1 MMKESQ
7 IYQKLLNNL
16 QRSLSLK
23 LLTLEMTNT
32 GEKKNRNKE
41 KRIGKIIKLANST
54 LEIRTTGNKQK
65 PNNKEQEKLTNACMK
80 KKKKKPS

>member
-1 MMKESQ
+1 MMQESQ

-32 GEKKNRNKE
+32 GEKEQKQRKENRKNY
-41 KRIGKIIKLANST
+41 KISNST
-54 LEIRTTGNKQK
+54 LEIRTTGNEQK
-65 PNNKEQEKLTNACMK
+65 PNNKE
-80 KKKKKPS
+80 

>member
-32 GEKKNRNKE
+32 REKNRNKE
-41 KRIGKIIKLANST
+41 KRIGKIIKLAT
-54 LEIRTTGNKQK
+54 
-65 PNNKEQEKLTNACMK
+65 AH
-80 KKKKKPS
+80 

>member
-32 GEKKNRNKE
+32 G
-41 KRIGKIIKLANST
+41 
-54 LEIRTTGNKQK
+54 
-65 PNNKEQEKLTNACMK
+65 K
-80 KKKKKPS
+80 KKAEIKKRE